1 MNKFISTADVSKL
14 HDLLNLAKLCKSDTE
29 NYKNTLSGKT
39 LGMLFLNPS
48 LRTRMSTE
56 HAAQILGMH
65 VISMNVND
73 AWNIEFE
80 DGAIMNGDKAEHVR
94 EMAAVMSQ
102 YCDVLGIRA
111 FPSLTDKV
119 KDYSD
124 ETIHKFAQFAR
135 VPVMSLESAIRHP
148 LQSLTDWLTIEE
160 FKKKKKPK
168 VVLTWAPHPKAL
180 PQAVPNSFLEW
191 VRHGNYELIIT
202 HPEGYEL
209 DTQFTEGLPIDY
221 DQNNAFKNADFIY
234 AKNWS
239 SFSDYGKILNLDPN
253 WTVNEEKM
261 ALTNNAKFMHCLPV
275 RRNQVVTDGVLDSKN
290 SIVIQQA
297 HNRTYAAMAV
307 LLSLLK
313 I

>member
-1 MNKFISTADVSKL
+1 M
-14 HDLLNLAKLCKSDTE
+14 
-29 NYKNTLSGKT
+29 
-39 LGMLFLNPS
+39 
-48 LRTRMSTE
+48 
-56 HAAQILGMH
+56 
-65 VISMNVND
+65 
-73 AWNIEFE
+73 
-80 DGAIMNGDKAEHVR
+80 
-94 EMAAVMSQ
+94 
-102 YCDVLGIRA
+102 
-111 FPSLTDKV
+111 
-119 KDYSD
+119 
-124 ETIHKFAQFAR
+124 
-135 VPVMSLESAIRHP
+135 
-148 LQSLTDWLTIEE
+148 
-160 FKKKKKPK
+160 
-168 VVLTWAPHPKAL
+168 

-191 VRHGNYELIIT
+191 VRHGNYELILT

-209 DTQFTEGLPIDY
+209 DTQFTEGLQIDY